1 MRTNTQRITVQTVV
15 QSDLDSAWEFWTKPE
30 HIMNWNFASDE
41 WCCPA
46 ATNDLKPG
54 GAFRWRMELRQKK
67 VGFDFIGT
75 YDRIVVKKHISYH
88 IPGKRRVDIEFIEQ
102 NQEVMVRKTFDPEEV
117 NTNERQREGWQ
128 AILDSYK
135 KYVESI
141 WKKWYDSI
149 PE

>member
-75 YDRIVVKKHISYH
+75 YDRIVAKKHISYH
-88 IPGKRRVDIEFIEQ
+88 IPCKRRVDIEFIEQ
-102 NQEVMVRKTFDPEEV
+102 NQEVVIRKTFDLEEV

-128 AILDSYK
+128 AILDNYK

-141 WKKWYDSI
+141 
-149 PE
+149 